1 MRNDADTT
9 PGRCCHELRRPEVLI
24 ENVDE
29 LATNREDPL
38 VTAVQAGVPGT
49 FSQLYTIYS
58 RRLYSVED
66 DSADSSATTGTFIP
80 RLGVGREIP
89 NFFIL

>member
-1 MRNDADTT
+1 VRNDADTT
-9 PGRCCHELRRPEVLI
+9 PGRCCHELRRQEVLI

-38 VTAVQAGVPGT
+38 VAAGQAAVPGA

-66 DSADSSATTGTFIP
+66 DSADSSAATGTFIP
-80 RLGVGREIP
+80 RLGVGREMP